1 MIDESLLKS
10 NFLGRDGFRWWIGQI
25 PPAESMDK
33 QINKDGWGN
42 RTKVR
47 ILGYHPYDDGELP
60 NEELPWAQI
69 LLSTTDGSGASN
81 MATNHK
87 IRPGDIVFGFFLDG
101 DNAQIPVISGVFG
114 RTDEV
119 PTTTYTSPFVPFT
132 GYTDRIENDGSKVK
146 INEQN
151 GQTNTVQESPVHL
164 PPATANSI
172 NQIAYSSVI
181 GDNVYFATA
190 QTDSKMNK
198 ISTELE
204 NAIKYLQNIQSYPN
218 VAQEWIN
225 TKKEKLCEEITKK
238 IQGIT
243 TEIISGVVND
253 SYEQLIPSLNAG
265 TELLYDA
272 VFQPTLIATGSTST
286 AHSAGAAAQNATIKP
301 VEELQKLI
309 PCLIAS
315 IIEAIG
321 DLLGDMVCSLL
332 DNVANFVSCVID
344 QFLGGMLN
352 SIINLITSGMESI
365 LGALSIL
372 LSFTGFDLGA
382 SIRQSVAGLLGI
394 PLSINCGEELGD
406 LSDNVSKWSIGSG
419 AQPSSSFDVN
429 NILNLA
435 NTANAIASDPASALS
450 GLASV
455 VGPLDFLSPNIS
467 VPNVQG
473 VLSSCYAGLPL
484 SLLPPS
490 INIFGGGGSGASAS
504 PVFGSIKGEGNN
516 RTASVIGAIVTS
528 GGSGY
533 TNPPFITLD
542 DNTNKGYG
550 FSGKTILKGDKV
562 VGVIVNS
569 PGENYQVGNQP
580 ISSDIPGTGGS
591 TGGTGG
597 STGGTGGA
605 TGGTGGTGGATGGTG
620 GTTGGTG
627 GTTGGTGGT
636 TGETDLITIST
647 VFIENPGFN
656 YQESDVVTDNF
667 GNQYNMVIDNGS
679 IVSVEPINIKEVTDL
694 PYIKII
700 SKTGSG
706 ARLKPIF
713 GFRKEF
719 SGQVSQV
726 IDCIT

>member
-1 MIDESLLKS
+1 MEESLLKS

-33 QINKDGWGN
+33 QINKEGWGN

-114 RTDEV
+114 RTDQV

-132 GYTDRIENDGSKVK
+132 GYTDRIENDGSRVK

-151 GQTNTVQESPVHL
+151 GQTNTVQEAPVHL

-473 VLSSCYAGLPL
+473 VLSNCYAGLPL

-597 STGGTGGA
+597 A
-605 TGGTGGTGGATGGTG
+605 
-620 GTTGGTG
+620 
-627 GTTGGTGGT
+627 TGGTGGT

-679 IVSVEPINIKEVTDL
+679 IVSVEPINIKELTDL

>member
-47 ILGYHPYDDGELP
+47 ILGYHPYDNGELP

-114 RTDEV
+114 RTDQV
-119 PTTTYTSPFVPFT
+119 PSTTYTSPFVPFT
-132 GYTDRIENDGSKVK
+132 GYTDRIPNDGSRVK

-151 GQTNTVQESPVHL
+151 QQSNTVQEAPVHL

-172 NQIAYSSVI
+172 NQIAYSSAI
-181 GDNVYFATA
+181 GDDVYFATA
-190 QTDSKMNK
+190 QPDSKMNK
-198 ISTELE
+198 ISTEIE

-238 IQGIT
+238 IQSIT
-243 TEIISGVVND
+243 TEIIGGIVND

-286 AHSAGAAAQNATIKP
+286 AHLVAAAAQNATIKP

-315 IIEAIG
+315 IIEAMG

-365 LGALSIL
+365 LGSLSIL
-372 LSFTGFDLGA
+372 LDFTGFDLGE
-382 SIRQSVAGLLGI
+382 SILQSVAGLFGI

-435 NTANAIASDPASALS
+435 NTANAIASDPESALS

-473 VLSSCYAGLPL
+473 VLSNCYAGSPL

-490 INIFGGGGSGASAS
+490 INIFGGEGSGASAS

-580 ISSDIPGTGGS
+580 IPSDITGTGF
-591 TGGTGG
+591 
-597 STGGTGGA
+597 
-605 TGGTGGTGGATGGTG
+605 
-620 GTTGGTG
+620 
-627 GTTGGTGGT
+627 
-636 TGETDLITIST
+636 TDLITIST

-656 YQESDVVTDNF
+656 YQETDVVTDNF

-713 GFRKEF
+713 GFGKEF

>member
-33 QINKDGWGN
+33 QINKEGWGN

-114 RTDEV
+114 RTDQV

-132 GYTDRIENDGSKVK
+132 GYTDRIENDGSRVK

-151 GQTNTVQESPVHL
+151 GQTNTVQEAPVHL

-580 ISSDIPGTGGS
+580 ISSDIPGTGG
-591 TGGTGG
+591 
-597 STGGTGGA
+597 
-605 TGGTGGTGGATGGTG
+605 
-620 GTTGGTG
+620 
-627 GTTGGTGGT
+627 T

>member
-33 QINKDGWGN
+33 QINKEGWGN

-114 RTDEV
+114 RTDQV

-132 GYTDRIENDGSKVK
+132 GYTDRIENDGSRVK

-151 GQTNTVQESPVHL
+151 GQTNTVQEAPVHL

-321 DLLGDMVCSLL
+321 DLLGDMICSLL

-597 STGGTGGA
+597 A
-605 TGGTGGTGGATGGTG
+605 
-620 GTTGGTG
+620 
-627 GTTGGTGGT
+627 TGGTGGT

>member
-33 QINKDGWGN
+33 QINKEGWGN

-114 RTDEV
+114 RTDQV

-132 GYTDRIENDGSKVK
+132 GYTDRIENDGSRVK

-151 GQTNTVQESPVHL
+151 GQTNTVQEAPVHL

-597 STGGTGGA
+597 TTGGTGGA
-605 TGGTGGTGGATGGTG
+605 
-620 GTTGGTG
+620 TGGTG

>member
-1 MIDESLLKS
+1 MEESLLKS

-33 QINKDGWGN
+33 QINKEGWGN

-114 RTDEV
+114 RTDQV

-132 GYTDRIENDGSKVK
+132 GYTDRIENDGSRVK

-151 GQTNTVQESPVHL
+151 GQTNTAQESPVHL

-597 STGGTGGA
+597 A
-605 TGGTGGTGGATGGTG
+605 
-620 GTTGGTG
+620 
-627 GTTGGTGGT
+627 TGGTGGT

>member
-114 RTDEV
+114 RTDQV
-119 PTTTYTSPFVPFT
+119 PSTTYTSPFVPFT
-132 GYTDRIENDGSKVK
+132 GYTDRIENDGSRVK

-151 GQTNTVQESPVHL
+151 GQTNTVQEAPVHL

-190 QTDSKMNK
+190 QLDSKMNK

-253 SYEQLIPSLNAG
+253 SYEQLIPSLNVG

-286 AHSAGAAAQNATIKP
+286 AHLAGAAAQNATIKP

-321 DLLGDMVCSLL
+321 DLLGDMICSLL

-429 NILNLA
+429 NILSLA
-435 NTANAIASDPASALS
+435 NTANAIASDPESALS

-455 VGPLDFLSPNIS
+455 VGPLDFLSSNIS

-473 VLSSCYAGLPL
+473 VLSNCYAGLPL

-504 PVFGSIKGEGNN
+504 PIFGSIKGEGNN

-550 FSGKTILKGDKV
+550 FSGKTILEGDKV
-562 VGVIVNS
+562 IGVIVNS

-580 ISSDIPGTGGS
+580 IPSEITGTGE
-591 TGGTGG
+591 T
-597 STGGTGGA
+597 A
-605 TGGTGGTGGATGGTG
+605 F
-620 GTTGGTG
+620 
-627 GTTGGTGGT
+627 
-636 TGETDLITIST
+636 TDLITIST

-656 YQESDVVTDNF
+656 YQETDVVTDNF

>member
-25 PPAESMDK
+25 PPAESMDN

-47 ILGYHPYDDGELP
+47 ILGYHPYDNGELP

-114 RTDEV
+114 RTDQV
-119 PTTTYTSPFVPFT
+119 PSTTYTSPFVPFT
-132 GYTDRIENDGSKVK
+132 GYTDRIPNDGSRVK

-151 GQTNTVQESPVHL
+151 GQTNTVQEAPVHL

-321 DLLGDMVCSLL
+321 DLLGDMICSLL

-435 NTANAIASDPASALS
+435 NTANAIASDPESALS

-473 VLSSCYAGLPL
+473 VLSNCYAGLPL

-504 PVFGSIKGEGNN
+504 PIFGSIKGEGNN

-550 FSGKTILKGDKV
+550 FSGKTILEGDKV
-562 VGVIVNS
+562 IGVIVNS

-580 ISSDIPGTGGS
+580 IPSEITGTGE
-591 TGGTGG
+591 T
-597 STGGTGGA
+597 A
-605 TGGTGGTGGATGGTG
+605 F
-620 GTTGGTG
+620 
-627 GTTGGTGGT
+627 
-636 TGETDLITIST
+636 TDLITIST

-656 YQESDVVTDNF
+656 YQETDVVTDNF

>member
-1 MIDESLLKS
+1 MEESLLKS

-33 QINKDGWGN
+33 QINKEGWGN

-114 RTDEV
+114 RTDQV
-119 PTTTYTSPFVPFT
+119 PTTTYTSPFIPFT
-132 GYTDRIENDGSKVK
+132 GYTDRIPNDGSRVK

-151 GQTNTVQESPVHL
+151 GQTNTAQEAPVHL
-164 PPATANSI
+164 PPTIANSI
-172 NQIAYSSVI
+172 NQIPISSVI

-190 QTDSKMNK
+190 QTDSKLNK

-372 LSFTGFDLGA
+372 LSFTGFDLVA

-467 VPNVQG
+467 VPNAQG

-504 PVFGSIKGEGNN
+504 PVFGPIKGEGNN
-516 RTASVIGAIVTS
+516 RTTSVIGAIVTS

-580 ISSDIPGTGGS
+580 IPSDIT
-591 TGGTGG
+591 
-597 STGGTGGA
+597 
-605 TGGTGGTGGATGGTG
+605 

-627 GTTGGTGGT
+627 F
-636 TGETDLITIST
+636 TDLITIST

-656 YQESDVVTDNF
+656 YQETDVVTDNF

>member
-1 MIDESLLKS
+1 MEESLLKS

-33 QINKDGWGN
+33 QINKEGWGN

-114 RTDEV
+114 RTDQV

-132 GYTDRIENDGSKVK
+132 GYTDRIENDGSRVK

-151 GQTNTVQESPVHL
+151 GQTNTAQEAPVHL
-164 PPATANSI
+164 PPTIANSI
-172 NQIAYSSVI
+172 NQIPISSVI

-190 QTDSKMNK
+190 QTDSKLNK

-597 STGGTGGA
+597 A
-605 TGGTGGTGGATGGTG
+605 
-620 GTTGGTG
+620 
-627 GTTGGTGGT
+627 TGGTGGT

>member
-1 MIDESLLKS
+1 MLDQSLLQS
-10 NFLGRDGFRWWIGQI
+10 HFIGRDGFRWWIGQI

-33 QINKDGWGN
+33 QINKEGWGN

-114 RTDEV
+114 RTDQV

-132 GYTDRIENDGSKVK
+132 GYTDRIENDGSRVK

-151 GQTNTVQESPVHL
+151 GQTNTAQEAPVHL
-164 PPATANSI
+164 PPTIANSI
-172 NQIAYSSVI
+172 NQIPISSVI

-190 QTDSKMNK
+190 QTDSKLNK

-597 STGGTGGA
+597 A
-605 TGGTGGTGGATGGTG
+605 
-620 GTTGGTG
+620 
-627 GTTGGTGGT
+627 TGGTGGT

>member
-1 MIDESLLKS
+1 
-10 NFLGRDGFRWWIGQI
+10 
-25 PPAESMDK
+25 
-33 QINKDGWGN
+33 
-42 RTKVR
+42 
-47 ILGYHPYDDGELP
+47 
-60 NEELPWAQI
+60 
-69 LLSTTDGSGASN
+69 
-81 MATNHK
+81 
-87 IRPGDIVFGFFLDG
+87 
-101 DNAQIPVISGVFG
+101 
-114 RTDEV
+114 
-119 PTTTYTSPFVPFT
+119 
-132 GYTDRIENDGSKVK
+132 
-146 INEQN
+146 
-151 GQTNTVQESPVHL
+151 
-164 PPATANSI
+164 
-172 NQIAYSSVI
+172 
-181 GDNVYFATA
+181 
-190 QTDSKMNK
+190 
-198 ISTELE
+198 
-204 NAIKYLQNIQSYPN
+204 
-218 VAQEWIN
+218 
-225 TKKEKLCEEITKK
+225 
-238 IQGIT
+238 
-243 TEIISGVVND
+243 
-253 SYEQLIPSLNAG
+253 
-265 TELLYDA
+265 
-272 VFQPTLIATGSTST
+272 
-286 AHSAGAAAQNATIKP
+286 
-301 VEELQKLI
+301 
-309 PCLIAS
+309 
-315 IIEAIG
+315 
-321 DLLGDMVCSLL
+321 
-332 DNVANFVSCVID
+332 
-344 QFLGGMLN
+344 
-352 SIINLITSGMESI
+352 MESI

-605 TGGTGGTGGATGGTG
+605 TGGT
-620 GTTGGTG
+620 
-627 GTTGGTGGT
+627 
-636 TGETDLITIST
+636 DLITIST

-700 SKTGSG
+700 SKIGSG

>member
-33 QINKDGWGN
+33 QINKEGWGN

-114 RTDEV
+114 RTDQV

-132 GYTDRIENDGSKVK
+132 GYTDRIENDGSRVK

-151 GQTNTVQESPVHL
+151 GQTNTVQEAPVHL

-597 STGGTGGA
+597 A
-605 TGGTGGTGGATGGTG
+605 
-620 GTTGGTG
+620 
-627 GTTGGTGGT
+627 TGGTGGT

>member
-114 RTDEV
+114 RTDQV
-119 PTTTYTSPFVPFT
+119 PTTTYTSPFIPFT
-132 GYTDRIENDGSKVK
+132 GYTDRIPNDGSRVK

-151 GQTNTVQESPVHL
+151 GQTNTAQEAPVHL
-164 PPATANSI
+164 PPTIANSI
-172 NQIAYSSVI
+172 NQIPISSVI

-190 QTDSKMNK
+190 QTDSKLNK

-473 VLSSCYAGLPL
+473 VLSNCYAGLPL

-504 PVFGSIKGEGNN
+504 PVFGPIKGEGNN
-516 RTASVIGAIVTS
+516 RTTSVIGAIVTS

-597 STGGTGGA
+597 A
-605 TGGTGGTGGATGGTG
+605 
-620 GTTGGTG
+620 
-627 GTTGGTGGT
+627 TGGTGGT

>member
-33 QINKDGWGN
+33 QINKEGWGN

-114 RTDEV
+114 RTDQV

-132 GYTDRIENDGSKVK
+132 GYTDRIENDGSRVK

-151 GQTNTVQESPVHL
+151 GQTNTVQEAPVHL

-253 SYEQLIPSLNAG
+253 SYEQLIPSLNVG

-597 STGGTGGA
+597 A
-605 TGGTGGTGGATGGTG
+605 
-620 GTTGGTG
+620 
-627 GTTGGTGGT
+627 TGGTGGT

>member
-114 RTDEV
+114 RTDQV
-119 PTTTYTSPFVPFT
+119 PTTTYTSPFIPFT
-132 GYTDRIENDGSKVK
+132 GYTDRIPNDGSRVK

-151 GQTNTVQESPVHL
+151 GQTNTAQEAPVHL
-164 PPATANSI
+164 PPTIANSI
-172 NQIAYSSVI
+172 NQIPISSVI

-190 QTDSKMNK
+190 QTDSKLNK

-419 AQPSSSFDVN
+419 AQSSSSFDVN
-429 NILNLA
+429 NILSLA
-435 NTANAIASDPASALS
+435 NTANAIASDPESALS

-473 VLSSCYAGLPL
+473 VLSNCYAGLPL

-580 ISSDIPGTGGS
+580 IPS
-591 TGGTGG
+591 
-597 STGGTGGA
+597 
-605 TGGTGGTGGATGGTG
+605 
-620 GTTGGTG
+620 
-627 GTTGGTGGT
+627 
-636 TGETDLITIST
+636 DLIVIST
-647 VFIENPGFN
+647 IFIENPGFN

-713 GFRKEF
+713 GFGKEF

>member
-114 RTDEV
+114 RTDQV
-119 PTTTYTSPFVPFT
+119 PSTTYTSPFVPFT
-132 GYTDRIENDGSKVK
+132 GYTDRIENDGSRVK

-151 GQTNTVQESPVHL
+151 GQTNTVQEAPVHL

-190 QTDSKMNK
+190 QLDSKMNK

-253 SYEQLIPSLNAG
+253 SYEQLIPSLNVG

-286 AHSAGAAAQNATIKP
+286 AHLAGAAAQNATIKP

-321 DLLGDMVCSLL
+321 DLLSDMVCSLL

-429 NILNLA
+429 NILSLA
-435 NTANAIASDPASALS
+435 NTANAIASDPESALS

-473 VLSSCYAGLPL
+473 VLSNCYAGLPL

-504 PVFGSIKGEGNN
+504 PIFGSIKGEGNN

-550 FSGKTILKGDKV
+550 FSGKTILEGDKV
-562 VGVIVNS
+562 IGVIVNS

-580 ISSDIPGTGGS
+580 IPSEITGTGE
-591 TGGTGG
+591 T
-597 STGGTGGA
+597 A
-605 TGGTGGTGGATGGTG
+605 F
-620 GTTGGTG
+620 
-627 GTTGGTGGT
+627 
-636 TGETDLITIST
+636 TDLITIST

-656 YQESDVVTDNF
+656 YQETDVVTDNF

>member
-10 NFLGRDGFRWWIGQI
+10 NFIGRDGFRWWIGQI
-25 PPAESMDK
+25 PPAESMDQ
-33 QINKDGWGN
+33 QINKEGWGN

-81 MATNHK
+81 FAVNHK
-87 IRPGDIVFGFFLDG
+87 VRPGDIVFGFFLDG

-114 RTDEV
+114 RTDQV

-132 GYTDRIENDGSKVK
+132 GFTSRIENDGSRLKPNEE
-146 INEQN
+146 NEQ
-151 GQTNTVQESPVHL
+151 TCTTQESPVHL

-597 STGGTGGA
+597 A
-605 TGGTGGTGGATGGTG
+605 
-620 GTTGGTG
+620 
-627 GTTGGTGGT
+627 TGGTGGT

>member
-47 ILGYHPYDDGELP
+47 ILGYHPYDNGELP

-114 RTDEV
+114 RTDQV
-119 PTTTYTSPFVPFT
+119 PSTTYTSPFVPFT
-132 GYTDRIENDGSKVK
+132 GYTDRIPNDGSRVK

-151 GQTNTVQESPVHL
+151 EQTNTTQEAPVHL

-190 QTDSKMNK
+190 QLDSKMNK

-253 SYEQLIPSLNAG
+253 SYEQLIPSLNVG

-286 AHSAGAAAQNATIKP
+286 AHLAGAAAQNATIKP

-365 LGALSIL
+365 LGSLSIL

-419 AQPSSSFDVN
+419 AQSSSSFDVN
-429 NILNLA
+429 NILSLA

-473 VLSSCYAGLPL
+473 VLSNCYAGLPL

-490 INIFGGGGSGASAS
+490 INIFGGEGSGASAS
-504 PVFGSIKGEGNN
+504 PIFGSIKGEGNN

-580 ISSDIPGTGGS
+580 IPSDITETGF
-591 TGGTGG
+591 
-597 STGGTGGA
+597 
-605 TGGTGGTGGATGGTG
+605 
-620 GTTGGTG
+620 
-627 GTTGGTGGT
+627 
-636 TGETDLITIST
+636 TDLITIST

-656 YQESDVVTDNF
+656 YQETDVVTDNF

-713 GFRKEF
+713 GFGKEF

>member
-25 PPAESMDK
+25 PPAESMDN

-47 ILGYHPYDDGELP
+47 ILGYHPYDNGELP

-114 RTDEV
+114 RTDQV
-119 PTTTYTSPFVPFT
+119 PSTTYTSPFVPFT
-132 GYTDRIENDGSKVK
+132 GYTDRIPNDGSRVK

-151 GQTNTVQESPVHL
+151 GQTNTVQEAPVHL

-190 QTDSKMNK
+190 QLDSKMNK

-321 DLLGDMVCSLL
+321 DLLGDMICSLL

-435 NTANAIASDPASALS
+435 NTANAIASDPESALS

-473 VLSSCYAGLPL
+473 VLSNCYAGLPL

-504 PVFGSIKGEGNN
+504 PIFGSIKGEGNN

-550 FSGKTILKGDKV
+550 FSGKTILEGDKV
-562 VGVIVNS
+562 IGVIVNS

-580 ISSDIPGTGGS
+580 IPSEITGTGE
-591 TGGTGG
+591 T
-597 STGGTGGA
+597 A
-605 TGGTGGTGGATGGTG
+605 F
-620 GTTGGTG
+620 
-627 GTTGGTGGT
+627 
-636 TGETDLITIST
+636 TDLITIST

-656 YQESDVVTDNF
+656 YQETDVVTDNF

>member
-1 MIDESLLKS
+1 
-10 NFLGRDGFRWWIGQI
+10 
-25 PPAESMDK
+25 
-33 QINKDGWGN
+33 
-42 RTKVR
+42 
-47 ILGYHPYDDGELP
+47 
-60 NEELPWAQI
+60 
-69 LLSTTDGSGASN
+69 
-81 MATNHK
+81 
-87 IRPGDIVFGFFLDG
+87 
-101 DNAQIPVISGVFG
+101 
-114 RTDEV
+114 
-119 PTTTYTSPFVPFT
+119 
-132 GYTDRIENDGSKVK
+132 
-146 INEQN
+146 
-151 GQTNTVQESPVHL
+151 
-164 PPATANSI
+164 
-172 NQIAYSSVI
+172 
-181 GDNVYFATA
+181 
-190 QTDSKMNK
+190 
-198 ISTELE
+198 
-204 NAIKYLQNIQSYPN
+204 
-218 VAQEWIN
+218 
-225 TKKEKLCEEITKK
+225 
-238 IQGIT
+238 
-243 TEIISGVVND
+243 
-253 SYEQLIPSLNAG
+253 
-265 TELLYDA
+265 
-272 VFQPTLIATGSTST
+272 
-286 AHSAGAAAQNATIKP
+286 
-301 VEELQKLI
+301 
-309 PCLIAS
+309 
-315 IIEAIG
+315 
-321 DLLGDMVCSLL
+321 
-332 DNVANFVSCVID
+332 
-344 QFLGGMLN
+344 
-352 SIINLITSGMESI
+352 MESI

-419 AQPSSSFDVN
+419 AQSSSSFDVN

-473 VLSSCYAGLPL
+473 VLSNCYAGFPL

-490 INIFGGGGSGASAS
+490 INIFGGEGSGASAS

-580 ISSDIPGTGGS
+580 IPSDITGTGF
-591 TGGTGG
+591 
-597 STGGTGGA
+597 
-605 TGGTGGTGGATGGTG
+605 
-620 GTTGGTG
+620 
-627 GTTGGTGGT
+627 
-636 TGETDLITIST
+636 TDLITIST

-656 YQESDVVTDNF
+656 YQETDVVTDNF

-713 GFRKEF
+713 GFGKEF

>member
-627 GTTGGTGGT
+627 GTTG
-636 TGETDLITIST
+636 ETDLITIST

-679 IVSVEPINIKEVTDL
+679 IVSVEPINIKELTDL

-713 GFRKEF
+713 GFRKDF
-719 SGQVSQV
+719 TGQVAQV
-726 IDCIT
+726 IDCIA

>member
-1 MIDESLLKS
+1 MEESLLKS

-33 QINKDGWGN
+33 QINKEGWGN

-114 RTDEV
+114 RTDQV

-132 GYTDRIENDGSKVK
+132 GYTDRIENDGSRVK

-151 GQTNTVQESPVHL
+151 GQTNTAQEAPVHL
-164 PPATANSI
+164 PPTIANSI
-172 NQIAYSSVI
+172 NQIPISSVI

-190 QTDSKMNK
+190 QTDSKLNK

-321 DLLGDMVCSLL
+321 DLLGDMICSLL

-597 STGGTGGA
+597 A
-605 TGGTGGTGGATGGTG
+605 
-620 GTTGGTG
+620 
-627 GTTGGTGGT
+627 TGGTGGT

>member
-33 QINKDGWGN
+33 QINKEGWGN

-114 RTDEV
+114 RTDQV

-132 GYTDRIENDGSKVK
+132 GYTDRIENDGSRVK

-151 GQTNTVQESPVHL
+151 GQTNTVQEAPVHL
-164 PPATANSI
+164 PPTIANSI
-172 NQIAYSSVI
+172 NQIPISSVI

-190 QTDSKMNK
+190 QTDSKLNK

-321 DLLGDMVCSLL
+321 DLLGDMICSLL

-591 TGGTGG
+591 TGGT
-597 STGGTGGA
+597 
-605 TGGTGGTGGATGGTG
+605 
-620 GTTGGTG
+620 
-627 GTTGGTGGT
+627 
-636 TGETDLITIST
+636 DLITIST

>member
-114 RTDEV
+114 RTDQV
-119 PTTTYTSPFVPFT
+119 PSTTYTSPFVPFT
-132 GYTDRIENDGSKVK
+132 GYTDRIPNDGSKVK

-151 GQTNTVQESPVHL
+151 GQTNTVQEAPVHL

-597 STGGTGGA
+597 A
-605 TGGTGGTGGATGGTG
+605 
-620 GTTGGTG
+620 
-627 GTTGGTGGT
+627 TGGTGGT

>member
-1 MIDESLLKS
+1 MEESLLKS

-114 RTDEV
+114 RTDQV

-132 GYTDRIENDGSKVK
+132 GYTDRIENDGSRVK

-151 GQTNTVQESPVHL
+151 GQTNTAQEAPVHL
-164 PPATANSI
+164 PPTIANSI
-172 NQIAYSSVI
+172 NQIPISSVI

-190 QTDSKMNK
+190 QTDSKLNK

-597 STGGTGGA
+597 A
-605 TGGTGGTGGATGGTG
+605 
-620 GTTGGTG
+620 
-627 GTTGGTGGT
+627 TGGTGGT

>member
-1 MIDESLLKS
+1 MEESLLKS

-33 QINKDGWGN
+33 QINKEGWGN

-114 RTDEV
+114 RTDQV

-132 GYTDRIENDGSKVK
+132 GYTDRIENDGSRVK

-151 GQTNTVQESPVHL
+151 GQTNTVQEAPVHL

-597 STGGTGGA
+597 A
-605 TGGTGGTGGATGGTG
+605 
-620 GTTGGTG
+620 
-627 GTTGGTGGT
+627 TGGTGGT

>member
-33 QINKDGWGN
+33 QINKEGWGN

-114 RTDEV
+114 RTDQV

-132 GYTDRIENDGSKVK
+132 GYTDRIENDGSRVK

-151 GQTNTVQESPVHL
+151 GQTNTVQEAPVHL

-321 DLLGDMVCSLL
+321 DLLGDMICSLL

-580 ISSDIPGTGGS
+580 ISSDIPGTGG
-591 TGGTGG
+591 
-597 STGGTGGA
+597 
-605 TGGTGGTGGATGGTG
+605 
-620 GTTGGTG
+620 
-627 GTTGGTGGT
+627 T

>member
-33 QINKDGWGN
+33 QINKEGWGN

-47 ILGYHPYDDGELP
+47 ILGYHPYDDCELP

-114 RTDEV
+114 RTDQV

-132 GYTDRIENDGSKVK
+132 GYTDRIENDGSRVK

-151 GQTNTVQESPVHL
+151 GQTNTVQEAPVHL

-394 PLSINCGEELGD
+394 PLSINCGEELGN
-406 LSDNVSKWSIGSG
+406 LSDNVSKWYIGSG

-473 VLSSCYAGLPL
+473 VLSNCYAGLPL

-580 ISSDIPGTGGS
+580 IPS
-591 TGGTGG
+591 
-597 STGGTGGA
+597 
-605 TGGTGGTGGATGGTG
+605 
-620 GTTGGTG
+620 
-627 GTTGGTGGT
+627 
-636 TGETDLITIST
+636 DLIVIST
-647 VFIENPGFN
+647 IFIENPGFN

>member
-114 RTDEV
+114 RTDQV
-119 PTTTYTSPFVPFT
+119 PTTTYTSPFIPFT
-132 GYTDRIENDGSKVK
+132 GYTDRIPNDGSRVK

-151 GQTNTVQESPVHL
+151 GQTNTAQEAPVHL
-164 PPATANSI
+164 PPTIANSI
-172 NQIAYSSVI
+172 NQIPISSVI

-190 QTDSKMNK
+190 QTDSKLNK

-365 LGALSIL
+365 LGDLSIL

-504 PVFGSIKGEGNN
+504 PVFGPIKGEGNN
-516 RTASVIGAIVTS
+516 RTTSVIGAIVTS

-597 STGGTGGA
+597 TGG
-605 TGGTGGTGGATGGTG
+605 
-620 GTTGGTG
+620 
-627 GTTGGTGGT
+627 
-636 TGETDLITIST
+636 TDLITIST

>member
-1 MIDESLLKS
+1 MEESLLKS

-33 QINKDGWGN
+33 QINKEGWGN

-114 RTDEV
+114 RTDQV
-119 PTTTYTSPFVPFT
+119 PSTTYTSPFVPFT
-132 GYTDRIENDGSKVK
+132 GYTDRIENDGSRVK

-151 GQTNTVQESPVHL
+151 EQTNTVQEAPVHL
-164 PPATANSI
+164 PPTIANSI
-172 NQIAYSSVI
+172 NQIAISSVI

-286 AHSAGAAAQNATIKP
+286 AHSAGAAAQNATIQP

-321 DLLGDMVCSLL
+321 DLLGDMICSLL

-580 ISSDIPGTGGS
+580 IPSDIIGTGET
-591 TGGTGG
+591 TGE
-597 STGGTGGA
+597 
-605 TGGTGGTGGATGGTG
+605 
-620 GTTGGTG
+620 TTGGTG
-627 GTTGGTGGT
+627 GTTGGATGGT
-636 TGETDLITIST
+636 TSGTGFTDLITISN

-679 IVSVEPINIKEVTDL
+679 IVSVEPINIKEVADL

>member
-1 MIDESLLKS
+1 MEESLLKS

-33 QINKDGWGN
+33 QINKEGWGN

-114 RTDEV
+114 RTDQV

-132 GYTDRIENDGSKVK
+132 GYTDRIENDGSRVK

-151 GQTNTVQESPVHL
+151 GQTNTAQEAPVHL
-164 PPATANSI
+164 PPTIANSI
-172 NQIAYSSVI
+172 NQIPISSVI

-190 QTDSKMNK
+190 QTDSKLNK

-597 STGGTGGA
+597 STGGTGGS
-605 TGGTGGTGGATGGTG
+605 TGGTGGS
-620 GTTGGTG
+620 
-627 GTTGGTGGT
+627 TGGTGGT

>member
-114 RTDEV
+114 RTDQV
-119 PTTTYTSPFVPFT
+119 PTTTYTSPFIPFT
-132 GYTDRIENDGSKVK
+132 GYTDRIPNDGSRVK

-151 GQTNTVQESPVHL
+151 GQTNTAQEAPVHL
-164 PPATANSI
+164 PPTIANSI
-172 NQIAYSSVI
+172 NQIPISSVI

-190 QTDSKMNK
+190 QTDSKLNK

-429 NILNLA
+429 NILNIA

-473 VLSSCYAGLPL
+473 VLSNCYAGLPL

-580 ISSDIPGTGGS
+580 IPS
-591 TGGTGG
+591 
-597 STGGTGGA
+597 
-605 TGGTGGTGGATGGTG
+605 
-620 GTTGGTG
+620 
-627 GTTGGTGGT
+627 
-636 TGETDLITIST
+636 DLIVIST
-647 VFIENPGFN
+647 IFIENPGFN

-713 GFRKEF
+713 GFGKEF

>member
-114 RTDEV
+114 RTDQV

-132 GYTDRIENDGSKVK
+132 GYTDRIENDGSRVK

-151 GQTNTVQESPVHL
+151 GQTNTVQEAPVHL

-473 VLSSCYAGLPL
+473 VLSNCYAGLPL

-597 STGGTGGA
+597 A
-605 TGGTGGTGGATGGTG
+605 
-620 GTTGGTG
+620 
-627 GTTGGTGGT
+627 TGGTGGT